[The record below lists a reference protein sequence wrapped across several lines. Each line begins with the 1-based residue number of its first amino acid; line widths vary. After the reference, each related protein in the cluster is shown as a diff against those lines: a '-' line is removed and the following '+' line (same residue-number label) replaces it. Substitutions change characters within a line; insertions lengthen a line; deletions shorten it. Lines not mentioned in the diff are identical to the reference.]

1 MAQSKT
7 PDAPSAAAP
16 ATRPAG
22 IGAYAATLPADI
34 GRPVGEHRREL
45 YVSCDP
51 APALLQQFDH
61 ARPEFIAVHDL
72 GTNSS
77 RKLLTAV
84 ADATGQP
91 IRQLAIRRQSYGT
104 TLATLHYIEFAAAQ
118 GEGLRLYST
127 DADTDDE
134 SRRGL
139 ARVLLAYSRLGV
151 LMLGELSG
159 HALGAAMKPLRED
172 IITGPWLNRDLL
184 LVPVVHSAA
193 LAAHGGDLGRGTGVT
208 VRTTPVAARPSD
220 AWNFIGGAWSRLRG
234 LGSGSPGVPVTAPA
248 PAPARATPRPAAL
261 PRAPAPATP
270 APPGAPAPPIARLSL
285 RPMPAAPH
293 SATPQP
299 DSATSELLARYV
311 AQLMR
316 LNGML
321 CACVFESNSGFSLAH
336 AGGGPEADTLGSV
349 GSGLLAS
356 VTRAALRLQDGAA
369 LPDAAITLDA
379 RHVVLRA
386 VPQHPG
392 LVLFAL
398 LDRQQANLTLARL
411 QIQRM
416 DELFGDP
423 ATQT

>member
-7 PDAPSAAAP
+7 PDAKSAAEP

-22 IGAYAATLPADI
+22 IGAYAATQPADI
-34 GRPVGEHRREL
+34 GRPAGEHLREL

-61 ARPEFIAVHDL
+61 ARPDFIAVHDL
-72 GTNSS
+72 GTSSS
-77 RKLLTAV
+77 RKLLTAI

-91 IRQLAIRRQSYGT
+91 IRKLAIRRQSYGT
-104 TLATLHYIEFAAAQ
+104 TLATLHYIEFGATQ
-118 GEGLRLYST
+118 GDALRLYST

-151 LMLGELSG
+151 LMLGDLSG
-159 HALGAAMKPLRED
+159 HALGAAMKPLRDD

-234 LGSGSPGVPVTAPA
+234 QAGGVPGAQV
-248 PAPARATPRPAAL
+248 
-261 PRAPAPATP
+261 P
-270 APPGAPAPPIARLSL
+270 APPPTPARTPPRPPLARASSPAAPGTPAPPIARLSL
-285 RPMPAAPH
+285 RPMPAAPQS
-293 SATPQP
+293 SAPEP
-299 DSATSELLARYV
+299 DSATRELLSRYT
-311 AQLMR
+311 AQLMH

-321 CACVFESNSGFSLAH
+321 GACVFEANSGYSLAH

-356 VTRAALRLQDGAA
+356 LTRAALRLQDGAA
-369 LPDAAITLDA
+369 APDAAITLDT

-392 LVLFAL
+392 LVLLAL
-398 LDRQQANLTLARL
+398 LDRQHANLTLARL

-416 DELFGDP
+416 DELFGDSP
-423 ATQT
+423 TRV

>member
-7 PDAPSAAAP
+7 PDAPPAAAP
-16 ATRPAG
+16 ATHPAG
-22 IGAYAATLPADI
+22 MGAYAATQPADI
-34 GRPVGEHRREL
+34 GRQAGEHLREL
-45 YVSCDP
+45 YVSCDA

-61 ARPEFIAVHDL
+61 GRPEFIAVHDV
-72 GTNSS
+72 GTSSS
-77 RKLLTAV
+77 RKLLAAV

-91 IRQLAIRRQSYGT
+91 IRKLAIRRQSYGT
-104 TLATLHYIEFAAAQ
+104 TLATLHYIEFTAAQ
-118 GEGLRLYST
+118 GEALRLYST
-127 DADTDDE
+127 DADTDEE

-151 LMLGELSG
+151 LMLGDLSG

-234 LGSGSPGVPVTAPA
+234 LAGGTPGMAV
-248 PAPARATPRPAAL
+248 
-261 PRAPAPATP
+261 P
-270 APPGAPAPPIARLSL
+270 APPAAARTVARPAPVRAPSPSPAAAAAPGQPPPPIARLSL
-285 RPMPAAPH
+285 RPMPAAPQ
-293 SATPQP
+293 STAPEP

-311 AQLMR
+311 SQLMR

-321 CACVFESNSGFSLAH
+321 GACVFESNSGYSLAH
-336 AGGGPEADTLGSV
+336 AGSGPEADTLGSV

-369 LPDAAITLDA
+369 LPDAAITLDT

-392 LVLFAL
+392 LVLLAL
-398 LDRQQANLTLARL
+398 LDRQHANLTLARL

-423 ATQT
+423 PTQT